1 MLAVGY
7 SKNKIVTDLMMWFD
21 KFSCKRSDLVITV
34 GRDLIDTL
42 NGRFKGKKPK
52 SVLINN
58 WIDEKEIYPL
68 EAGNEK
74 VEAFKKQYGLDGK
87 FIIMYSGN
95 IGLYYD
101 FENLLKVIE
110 KFKPGTKTADG
121 REVVFAFVGAGSVL
135 DKLVM
140 YKESHNL
147 DNVVFIPYQ
156 DKEDLIYSLNAG
168 DVHWCVN
175 AKGIKGV
182 SCPSNVHLKLSVEV

>member
-1 MLAVGY
+1 
-7 SKNKIVTDLMMWFD
+7 
-21 KFSCKRSDLVITV
+21 
-34 GRDLIDTL
+34 
-42 NGRFKGKKPK
+42 
-52 SVLINN
+52 
-58 WIDEKEIYPL
+58 
-68 EAGNEK
+68 
-74 VEAFKKQYGLDGK
+74 
-87 FIIMYSGN
+87 MYSGN

-101 FENLLKVIE
+101 LENLLKVIE
-110 KFKPGTKTADG
+110 KFQPGTKTADG

-140 YKESHNL
+140 YKESHSM

-182 SCPSNVHLKLSVEV
+182 SCPSKYYGLAAAGKPIIGVLEEGSEVRCLIEDTRGGLCCNPGDYVQIKKNIQWFIDNVGNGEVVAMGQRGHDYLIENLTREKSVKKYAEEISRA